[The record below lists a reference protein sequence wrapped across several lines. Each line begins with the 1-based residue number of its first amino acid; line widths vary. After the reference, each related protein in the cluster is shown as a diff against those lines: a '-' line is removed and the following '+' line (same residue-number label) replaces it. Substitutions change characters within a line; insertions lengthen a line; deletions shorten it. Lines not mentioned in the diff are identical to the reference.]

1 MLFVELALI
10 RWLGSQVVYLSYFSN
25 FVLLGSFLGIGLGFL
40 RAHARRNLFRYAPMA
55 LLGLVVV
62 VSVFPVE
69 IDRSDR
75 ELIFFGASPS
85 GPPIWLMLPLIFLAV
100 AAVMTTIG
108 EGVARTFTRFEPLE
122 AYRLDILGS
131 IIGIIAFSAMSFLRS
146 PPVGWGVMAAA
157 LFLVTLDR
165 PIGVARLGALSALV
179 IVLAAGSFLPDG
191 LSWSPY
197 YEIHTFP
204 SRDQPRGIAVNVN
217 GIPHQTIIPMED
229 RQREIVDQP
238 YVVGNPHPADVLI
251 IGAGT
256 GNDLAIALA
265 NGAQYI
271 DAVEIDPRIKEIG
284 AERHPDRPYDD
295 PRVHVHIDDG
305 RAFVEHTSR
314 TYDLIILALPDS
326 LTLVSGQS
334 SLRLESYL
342 FTKEAFTS
350 FRDRLKPNGVF
361 SMYNVYREAWLRDRY
376 AGGLAQVFGVRPC
389 ISAIGPQRDYAA
401 LTVGNPAVLHCQ
413 ETWEAVG
420 SFPPPATDDHP
431 FPYLRDDA
439 IPPFYLTAMGL
450 ILVAS
455 LVLVF
460 AGSRGGPRAMRPY
473 VDLFAMGAAFL
484 LLETKSV
491 VQFALLFGTTWFVNA
506 LVFLGVLLSVYLAIE
521 ISMRVTVKRPHPLYA
536 ALLVSLAVAWLVPL
550 SSLLSLS
557 TPARFAAAVTLTF
570 APVFLANLIF
580 AQRFRDVGSST
591 AAFGA
596 NLLGAMVGGLVEYS
610 ALVFGYRSLL
620 IIVAALYTV
629 AFLTRGTSEARPA
642 SA

>member
-40 RAHARRNLFRYAPMA
+40 RAHASRNLFRYAPMA
-55 LLGLVVV
+55 LLALVVV

-131 IIGIIAFSAMSFLRS
+131 ILGVIAFSAMSFLRS
-146 PPVGWGVMAAA
+146 PPVGWGVVAAV

-165 PIGVARLGALSALV
+165 PVGVARIALGALVL
-179 IVLAAGSFLPDG
+179 VLAAGSFLPEG

-197 YEIHTFP
+197 YEINTFA
-204 SRDQPRGIAVNVN
+204 SRDQPRGIALNVN
-217 GIPHQTIIPMED
+217 GIPHQTIIPLED

-251 IGAGT
+251 VGAGS
-256 GNDLAIALA
+256 GNDIAIALA
-265 NGAQYI
+265 NGAQHI
-271 DAVEIDPRIKEIG
+271 DAVEIDPRIREIG
-284 AERHPDRPYDD
+284 VELHPDRPYDD

-305 RAFVEHTSR
+305 RAFIEQTSR
-314 TYDLIILALPDS
+314 NYDLIILALPDS

-342 FTKEAFTS
+342 FTKEAFIS
-350 FRDRLKPNGVF
+350 FRDRLKPDGVF
-361 SMYNVYREAWLRDRY
+361 SMYNVYREPWLRDRY
-376 AGGLAQVFGVRPC
+376 AGGLEQVFGVRPC

-401 LTVGNPAVLHCQ
+401 LTVGNPSVLHCQ

-431 FPYLRDDA
+431 FPYLRENT

-455 LVLVF
+455 LVLVL

-473 VDLFAMGAAFL
+473 IDLFAMGAAFL

-521 ISMRVTVKRPHPLYA
+521 VSMRFTLKRPHPLYA

-557 TPARFAAAVTLTF
+557 APARFAAAVSLTF

-580 AQRFRDVGSST
+580 AQRFREVGSST

-620 IIVAALYTV
+620 IVVAALYTV
-629 AFLTRGTSEARPA
+629 AFLTRGERAVTAA
-642 SA
+642 